1 MKKGVVRFHVLR
13 LINGGLD
20 WNRTSDT
27 RIFNCST
34 RRKLSI
40 YGGYKRIACY
50 VLCIVLSTNHRNPLH
65 VFILS
70 ASKIAPS
77 TDFLES
83 AGAVKILLLFSAPA
97 NLLKIELGYQ
107 NQSKYSSKILI
118 FNTYSLFFKQS

>member
-1 MKKGVVRFHVLR
+1 
-13 LINGGLD
+13 
-20 WNRTSDT
+20 
-27 RIFNCST
+27 
-34 RRKLSI
+34 
-40 YGGYKRIACY
+40 
-50 VLCIVLSTNHRNPLH
+50 VLSTNHRNPLH